1 MGKLYSYIRPYIG
14 YICLTIFIKLCGAV
28 TELMIPWLM
37 ELILDDV
44 VPAGQRNLIF
54 LYGGG
59 MILCAGC
66 RSGRRSCRPFRRRTF
81 RWTKK
86 SGFALWS
93 AANLSNSVAFIFLLL
108 YNIACSDRA
117 ISALFGIRMRALCD
131 SDP

>member
-1 MGKLYSYIRPYIG
+1 MFHKPMYGA
-14 YICLTIFIKLCGAV
+14 TIA
-28 TELMIPWLM
+28 
-37 ELILDDV
+37 
-44 VPAGQRNLIF
+44 PACEYCAWGRRASDPR
-54 LYGGG
+54 
-59 MILCAGC
+59 MILCEKCGIVSPYYKC
-66 RSGRRSCRPFRRRTF
+66 RKFRYDPLRRVPKRPPKLPAFSPGTF

-93 AANLSNSVAFIFLLL
+93 ATNLSNSVAFIFLLL